1 MYAIGANRLGNSSGT
16 AGSRDEAC
24 RTVEEAY
31 GGLPA
36 GDMAM
41 LLARI

>member
-31 GGLPA
+31 RRFAGG
-36 GDMAM
+36 
-41 LLARI
+41 